1 VAGVARSILVGDTFG
16 TGHRIAVQRTRY
28 AHQATIF
35 RAVLDCSGRR
45 VDCRRANVPRTPFV
59 NNHEV
64 GYAPTPMDQS
74 GRLRRFEER
83 ATWPMAAA
91 AVTFLVGYTV
101 QVIVQPHGSWSTA
114 TNFVMS
120 VAWGT
125 FVLDYAARLC
135 LASDRPRFFRHLL
148 DLAVVA
154 LPLFRPLRLFR
165 LLFLI
170 AVIDKAIG
178 QAIRGRVVL
187 YTASGAV
194 LLIYACSL
202 SILQVGR
209 ARPGASIRNFGDA
222 LWWSL
227 ETVTTVGYG
236 DKAPHTTLG
245 KLIAATLMIGGIG
258 VVSLITA
265 SLASWIV
272 ERVEEEDTANQ
283 AITETH
289 INALRTDVE
298 QQVDSLRAEIQR
310 LADALR
316 EQRTPQGRPSV
327 VGDPTKTPPVV

>member
-1 VAGVARSILVGDTFG
+1 MPIKPRPFVQSANARRGPV
-16 TGHRIAVQRTRY
+16 
-28 AHQATIF
+28 
-35 RAVLDCSGRR
+35 
-45 VDCRRANVPRTPFV
+45 V
-59 NNHEV
+59 NNHEEGIV
-64 GYAPTPMDQS
+64 PTPMDET
-74 GRLRRFEER
+74 GRLRRFEQR
-83 ATWPMAAA
+83 AEWPMAAA
-91 AVTFLVGYTV
+91 AVTFLVGFTV

-120 VAWGT
+120 VAWGI
-125 FVLDYAARLC
+125 FGLDYVARLY
-135 LASDRPRFFRHLL
+135 LASDRRRWFLRHLL

-170 AVIDKAIG
+170 AVIEKAIG
-178 QAIRGRVVL
+178 QAIRGRVIL
-187 YTASGAV
+187 YTASGAL

-202 SILQVGR
+202 SILQVER
-209 ARPGASIRNFGDA
+209 ARPGSSINNLGDA

-236 DKAPHTTLG
+236 DKSPHTTLG

-272 ERVEEEDTANQ
+272 ERVTEEDTASQ

-289 INALRTDVE
+289 IDALRAGVE
-298 QQVDSLRAEIQR
+298 QQIDSLRAEIK
-310 LADALR
+310 ALTDVLS
-316 EQRTPQGRPSV
+316 EHRTSS
-327 VGDPTKTPPVV
+327 DPGSGTDPG

>member
-1 VAGVARSILVGDTFG
+1 MPIKPPPV
-16 TGHRIAVQRTRY
+16 VQL
-28 AHQATIF
+28 AN
-35 RAVLDCSGRR
+35 L
-45 VDCRRANVPRTPFV
+45 RRAPVV
-59 NNHEV
+59 NNHGV
-64 GYAPTPMDQS
+64 GNVPTPMDPS

-83 ATWPMAAA
+83 AEWPMAAA
-91 AVTFLVGYTV
+91 AVTFLVGFTV
-101 QVIVQPHGSWSTA
+101 QVIVRPHGSWSTA

-120 VAWGT
+120 IAWGI
-125 FVLDYAARLC
+125 FVLDYVARLC
-135 LASDRPRFFRHLL
+135 LASDRRRWFVRHLL

-170 AVIDKAIG
+170 AVIEKAIG

-187 YTASGAV
+187 YTASGTV

-202 SILQVGR
+202 SILQVER
-209 ARPGASIRNFGDA
+209 ARPGSSINNFGDA

-236 DKAPHTTLG
+236 DKTPHTTLG

-258 VVSLITA
+258 VMSLITA

-272 ERVEEEDTANQ
+272 ERVAEEDTASQ

-289 INALRTDVE
+289 IDALRAHVE
-298 QQVDSLRAEIQR
+298 QQVDSLRAEIKA
-310 LADALR
+310 LTDALS
-316 EQRTPQGRPSV
+316 EHRTSSAPGSGTDRNH
-327 VGDPTKTPPVV
+327 TPAG